1 MDGFKCPE
9 CGAEITDEAIEKAID
24 YAHDCG
30 FDEGY
35 ETAEEELFS
44 RHLETLESV
53 STNKTQEG
61 IYQ

>member
-1 MDGFKCPE
+1 MDGFICPN

-35 ETAEEELFS
+35 ETAEEELIERWGLDGVSGFS
-44 RHLETLESV
+44 RI
-53 STNKTQEG
+53 KTA
-61 IYQ
+61 